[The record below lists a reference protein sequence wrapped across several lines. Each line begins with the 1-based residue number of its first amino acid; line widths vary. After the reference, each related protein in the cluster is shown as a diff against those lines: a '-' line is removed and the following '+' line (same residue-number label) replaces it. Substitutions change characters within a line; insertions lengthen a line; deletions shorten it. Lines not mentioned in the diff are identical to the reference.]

1 MRPTTLKLIIYIAFT
16 IWFCSCT
23 TYKAITGEITDV
35 SGRVVECKGKRFIL
49 LQNAPNA
56 VVGDKVTFKPTR
68 NKKDRRINC
77 KLIK

>member
-23 TYKAITGEITDV
+23 TSKTITGEITDV
-35 SGRVVECKGKRFIL
+35 SGRVVECAGRKFL
-49 LQNAPNA
+49 LLKSAPMPSK
-56 VVGDKVTFKPTR
+56 GDKATFKPVK
-68 NKKDRRINC
+68 NKKDKRINC